1 MDGIPKAFEKYH
13 KSLYTQPD
21 KAEAHTIEQ
30 FLNQLDLPSIGT
42 LHNDELLKEISVQE
56 IDKTISSLK
65 VSKSLGADGF
75 PAEWYKS
82 MREQVTSLLYKCFN
96 YTLKEGDL
104 PPSRKE
110 AIISVIPK
118 EGKNRKNCNGYRPV
132 SVLNQ
137 DYKLYASILTKR
149 VEGVILLLIDV
160 DQTGFIRNRQ
170 TQDNIRRCLH
180 IIEKINH
187 EGLSTILVSLD
198 TEKAFDSVGW
208 EYLYQVMEKF
218 GFRKK
223 FIQCIKTLYT
233 SPTAR
238 IKING
243 HLSETIYLQRGC
255 RQGCPASPGLFN
267 LFIEPL
273 AQLIRQETALEG
285 ITIRGTE
292 HKICLYADDV
302 LLALTK
308 PASSIPLLMDL
319 LTMYGRLYY
328 VMFLM

>member
-1 MDGIPKAFEKYH
+1 MDGIQKAFEKYY

-42 LHNDELLKEISVQE
+42 LHNDELLKEISVEE
-56 IDKTISSLK
+56 IDKAISSLK
-65 VSKSLGADGF
+65 AGKSPGADGL
-75 PAEWYKS
+75 PAKWYKS
-82 MREQVTSLLYKCFN
+82 MREQVTPLLYKCFN
-96 YTLKEGDL
+96 YTLKEGVL
-104 PPSRKE
+104 PPSWKE

-118 EGKNRKNCNGYRPV
+118 EGKDRKNCNGYRPV
-132 SVLNQ
+132 SGLNQ

-149 VEGVILLLIDV
+149 VEGVIPLLIDV

-170 TQDNIRRCLH
+170 TQGNIRRCLH
-180 IIEKINH
+180 IIEQINH
-187 EGLSTILVSLD
+187 EGLSAILVSLD
-198 TEKAFDSVGW
+198 AEKAFDCVGW
-208 EYLYQVMEKF
+208 EYLYEVIEKF
-218 GFRKK
+218 GFCKK

-285 ITIRGTE
+285 ITIRGTK

-302 LLALTK
+302 LVALK
-308 PASSIPLLMDL
+308 KQHQVYHCSWIS
-319 LTMYGRLYY
+319 
-328 VMFLM
+328 